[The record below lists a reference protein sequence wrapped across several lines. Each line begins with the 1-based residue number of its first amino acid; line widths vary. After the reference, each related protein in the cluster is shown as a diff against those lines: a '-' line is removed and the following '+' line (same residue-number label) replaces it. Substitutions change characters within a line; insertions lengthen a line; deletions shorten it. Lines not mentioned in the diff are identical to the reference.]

1 MLHAQATFVE
11 NRLLADLPNID
22 RERLVASC
30 ELVELG
36 FGEILAEPRVPIGHV
51 YFPIDCLVAVVAQI
65 DDGAR
70 LAVGLIGDEGMFGV
84 SLLLGVN
91 VVPLHALVQG
101 SGRALRVEAASFQR
115 ELARNPALQW
125 ELQRY
130 LYVLMAQLAQTA
142 ACIRFHVVEARLARW
157 LLMTRDRVHSN
168 TFHVTHEFLARMLG
182 VRRVGVTKAATVFQ
196 NRKLIRYQR
205 GNVTILDHA
214 GLESASCS
222 CYKADKATYAW
233 TMAACRRG

>member
-1 MLHAQATFVE
+1 MLHAQAELVE

-30 ELVELG
+30 EPVELR
-36 FGEILAEPRVPIGHV
+36 FGEILAETGVPIGHV

-65 DDGAR
+65 DDSAR

-101 SGRALRVEAASFQR
+101 SGRALRVEAAPFQR
-115 ELARNPALQW
+115 ELARNPALQR
-125 ELQRY
+125 ELKRY
-130 LYVLMAQLAQTA
+130 LYVLMAQLSQTA

-157 LLMTRDRVHSN
+157 LLMTRDRTHSD
-168 TFHVTHEFLARMLG
+168 TFHVTHEFLAYMLG
-182 VRRVGVTKAATVFQ
+182 VRRVGVTKAATALQ
-196 NRKLIRYQR
+196 DRRLIRYQR
-205 GNVTILDHA
+205 GNVTIVDRE
-214 GLESASCS
+214 GLESASCP
-222 CYKADKATYAW
+222 CYKADRLSYAR
-233 TMAACRRG
+233 TMAHT